1 MGQVSKIIEDKLVSP
16 TPDRNANRIYIY
28 RKPNNEVSIWFRNLK
43 ITLLTEE
50 EIQEWKNGFKTA
62 LENFKKGNYLN
73 NDI

>member
-1 MGQVSKIIEDKLVSP
+1 MGQVSKIIEDKLISS

-28 RKPNNEVSIWFRNLK
+28 RKPNGEISIWFRNLK

-50 EIQEWKNGFKTA
+50 EIQEWKNGFKIA